1 MRSVTGLQGLADS
14 QVDVGVWGGY
24 SERKRPMDWDT
35 DRDGMP
41 DAWELESGLDPS
53 NAGDRNDDLH
63 GDGWSDLE
71 EYLNQLGLVAGEAH

>member
-1 MRSVTGLQGLADS
+1 
-14 QVDVGVWGGY
+14 
-24 SERKRPMDWDT
+24 MDWDT

-53 NAGDRNDDLH
+53 NTGDRNDDLH